1 MRVLI
6 TGGAGFIGS
15 HLAKYLQGR
24 GEIRVLDNLRSSS
37 RSNLNGTPV
46 EFIDASVLDTAAL
59 RNAMAG
65 VDVVFHLAA
74 MVSVKESM
82 EQPQECVEINTIGT
96 LNVLRTAA
104 DSNVR
109 RLVFAS
115 SAAVYGDDPPVP
127 TAETSAPAPKSPYAV
142 TKWDGECYCEM
153 FSREGWL
160 STASLRFFN
169 VFGPLQDPGGAY
181 AAAVPGLLRCALRG
195 EPLTIFGDGEQS
207 RDFIYVKDAVS
218 ALVFASENE
227 KAVGA
232 YNCGYGERITI
243 NDLARKILALAPS
256 RSAVVYRPPR
266 PGDARHS
273 CASVVKLSALGWV
286 PVSSLAEGLKE
297 TFDVLRG

>member
-1 MRVLI
+1 
-6 TGGAGFIGS
+6 
-15 HLAKYLQGR
+15 
-24 GEIRVLDNLRSSS
+24 
-37 RSNLNGTPV
+37 
-46 EFIDASVLDTAAL
+46 
-59 RNAMAG
+59 
-65 VDVVFHLAA
+65 
-74 MVSVKESM
+74 
-82 EQPQECVEINTIGT
+82 
-96 LNVLRTAA
+96 
-104 DSNVR
+104 
-109 RLVFAS
+109 
-115 SAAVYGDDPPVP
+115 
-127 TAETSAPAPKSPYAV
+127 
-142 TKWDGECYCEM
+142 M

-169 VFGPLQDPGGAY
+169 VFGPLQDPGGSY

-232 YNCGYGERITI
+232 YNCGCGERITI

-266 PGDARHS
+266 PGDVRHS
-273 CASVVKLSALGWV
+273 WASVVKLSALGWV

>member
-24 GEIRVLDNLRSSS
+24 AEIRVLDNFRSSS

-46 EFIDASVLDTAAL
+46 EFMDASVLDTAAL

-82 EQPQECVEINTIGT
+82 EEPRECVEINTIGT

-104 DSNVR
+104 DANVR

-127 TAETSAPAPKSPYAV
+127 TAETSAPAPKSP
-142 TKWDGECYCEM
+142 TR
-153 FSREGWL
+153 SRSGMANAIAKCFRAKAG
-160 STASLRFFN
+160 SAPLRF
-169 VFGPLQDPGGAY
+169 VFS
-181 AAAVPGLLRCALRG
+181 
-195 EPLTIFGDGEQS
+195 TFS
-207 RDFIYVKDAVS
+207 
-218 ALVFASENE
+218 
-227 KAVGA
+227 
-232 YNCGYGERITI
+232 
-243 NDLARKILALAPS
+243 APS
-256 RSAVVYRPPR
+256 KTPAGPMPR
-266 PGDARHS
+266 LFRVFFVAH
-273 CASVVKLSALGWV
+273 CAAN
-286 PVSSLAEGLKE
+286 P
-297 TFDVLRG
+297 

>member
-142 TKWDGECYCEM
+142 TKWDG
-153 FSREGWL
+153 
-160 STASLRFFN
+160 
-169 VFGPLQDPGGAY
+169 
-181 AAAVPGLLRCALRG
+181 
-195 EPLTIFGDGEQS
+195 
-207 RDFIYVKDAVS
+207 
-218 ALVFASENE
+218 
-227 KAVGA
+227 
-232 YNCGYGERITI
+232 
-243 NDLARKILALAPS
+243 
-256 RSAVVYRPPR
+256 
-266 PGDARHS
+266 
-273 CASVVKLSALGWV
+273 
-286 PVSSLAEGLKE
+286 
-297 TFDVLRG
+297 